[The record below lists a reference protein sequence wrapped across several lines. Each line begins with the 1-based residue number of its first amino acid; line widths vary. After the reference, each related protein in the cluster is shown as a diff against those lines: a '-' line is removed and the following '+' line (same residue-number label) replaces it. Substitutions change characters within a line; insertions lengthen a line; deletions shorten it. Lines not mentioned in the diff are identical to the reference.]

1 MSTTS
6 KTPSYPTSD
15 YTDTGTAAAAGS
27 QTLDRAK
34 QSAQEAAERL
44 SEKAHAAAGQMK
56 EGIGEARE
64 ALGAGLEDLNALQEE
79 WLASAR
85 GYVQEHP
92 LVSVAVA
99 LAAGMLL
106 ARLLVT
112 PSQQSSRYH

>member
-15 YTDTGTAAAAGS
+15 YAGSATAASS

-44 SEKAHAAAGQMK
+44 SEKAHVAAEQMK

-64 ALGAGLEDLNALQEE
+64 ALGTGLEDLNALQEE

-112 PSQQSSRYH
+112 PPPQHLRH